1 MKPTIFAVV
10 ARNILAGILIFLLG
24 CIICAVI
31 HKMSLSR

>member
-24 CIICAVI
+24 CTDDAAI